1 MLFIISVF
9 IEMIFYIL
17 IFVYFPKKSYYEYDY
32 ILEQFRKNS
41 ASVYC
46 GWYCDYFEENLKTSK
61 NVNQALLS
69 FLIILLLLVI
79 LKNILY
85 IVNKCQNDKEY
96 SIVYTIRIS
105 ASISFFL
112 IVISWILSLAI
123 VAKVNKLRKNDK
135 DEYGVTNIIKKNI
148 VKVILLLTFDM
159 IIGLLG
165 ISFSF
170 LDYEAET
177 SDFSIPSIRCCNN
190 CNNDNIYP
198 TVSTTRTNVIMVRK
212 EKQYIVSLKKVLPN
226 EVYSNL
232 KTYIEKGKLILVAL
246 IKFYE
251 EMKFEGL
258 TEEQSI
264 TDEIIRIILVLSS
277 LLDKMGDEV
286 TKICI
291 KFAHDSDALA
301 LLIQYLFPLIV
312 RVIKLNIEKGIYRR
326 CQRTT
331 SEQIV
336 VLTQLER
343 TIERDEDGREY
354 ERTVTIYHQEVNY
367 SYIDEE
373 NNQTV
378 YEKAYGYKTSSK
390 ADLYKEGTKA
400 KLYTIREGNTIR
412 LFDHQKVVVY
422 YLFCLFNIAVGILF
436 IILDVIKNK
445 KGNTDEE
452 PVRYRN
458 PERREYNSADDLEA
472 QVRAIQ
478 NNRNKI

>member
-9 IEMIFYIL
+9 IETIFYIL
-17 IFVYFPKKSYYEYDY
+17 IFVYFPKKSYYEYEY

-61 NVNQALLS
+61 NVHQALLG

-331 SEQIV
+331 SEQII

-343 TIERDEDGREY
+343 TIERDEDGN
-354 ERTVTIYHQEVNY
+354 IK
-367 SYIDEE
+367 
-373 NNQTV
+373 QTFRFRQQV
-378 YEKAYGYKTSSK
+378 SK
-390 ADLYKEGTKA
+390 ASLANLLG
-400 KLYTIREGNTIR
+400 
-412 LFDHQKVVVY
+412 
-422 YLFCLFNIAVGILF
+422 
-436 IILDVIKNK
+436 
-445 KGNTDEE
+445 
-452 PVRYRN
+452 
-458 PERREYNSADDLEA
+458 
-472 QVRAIQ
+472 
-478 NNRNKI
+478 